1 MLAALALS
9 LLAGPTAAEAV
20 SMTDVPAPVAKIL
33 RANGISLDDVSLYV
47 HEVTAPQPVLA
58 INAQVPRNPASTIK
72 LLTSRAGLDIL
83 GPSFTWKTEAY
94 LRGSIADG
102 RLDGDM
108 IIKGYGDPNLSPG
121 DLWRLLWGVRERG
134 VATISGDIVLDQSY
148 FAPIEGGRGDFD
160 GAAESTYNALPA
172 ALSVNAQ
179 ATDIHLVRQGGN
191 DGVHV
196 FTDPPLANLLVEN
209 ALKVVDAPCQG
220 KYHRPTIR
228 VAEDGPLATLSLSGT
243 FAAAC
248 GEARYPRL
256 MMDPAVH
263 TAGAVAALWRAM
275 GGRIEGVIRTGERP
289 SDARRVHTVTSVPL
303 VQAIRSVNKDSN
315 NLVSR
320 TLFLTLGA
328 VRAGA
333 PGTLPKAR
341 EAVAGWLKGEG
352 LDFPELF
359 VENGAGLSR
368 EARISAESLGRLLG
382 HAYASP
388 VMPEYLSSLSIAGS
402 DGTLRKRLRGTPMAG
417 RAQMKTGTLKGVTAL
432 AGYVLD
438 RDGRRWVVVSM
449 MNNPRLPTWA
459 GKAAED
465 ALVGWVYREAAAI
478 GTEPQGPRHAQAL
491 APSWFLHPTS
501 APQ

>member
-1 MLAALALS
+1 
-9 LLAGPTAAEAV
+9 
-20 SMTDVPAPVAKIL
+20 MTDVPAPVAKIL

-94 LRGSIADG
+94 LRGPIKDG
-102 RLDGDM
+102 RLDGDL

-134 VATISGDIVLDQSY
+134 VVTVGGDIVLDQSH

-160 GAAESTYNALPA
+160 GAAESPYNALPA

-179 ATDIHLVRQGGN
+179 TTDIRLVREGGG
-191 DGVHV
+191 DRVRV
-196 FTDPPLANLLVEN
+196 FTDPPLANVQVDN
-209 ALKVVDAPCQG
+209 ALKVVDAPCQA
-220 KYHRPTIR
+220 KHHRPTVR
-228 VAEDGPLATLSLSGT
+228 VIEDGPLATLSLGGT

-248 GEARYPRL
+248 GEASYPRL

-263 TAGAVAALWRAM
+263 TAGAVAALWQAI
-275 GGRIEGVIRTGERP
+275 GGRIEGVIRSGERGA
-289 SDARRVHTVTSVPL
+289 DAHRIHTVSSTPL
-303 VQAIRSVNKDSN
+303 VQTIRSVNKDSN

-328 VRAGA
+328 VHAGA

-341 EAVAGWLKGEG
+341 EAIAVWLKRQG

-359 VENGAGLSR
+359 VENGSGLSR

-382 HAYASP
+382 EAFASP
-388 VMPEYLSSLSIAGS
+388 IMPEYLSSLSIAGV

-465 ALVGWVYREAAAI
+465 ALVGWVYREAGAV
-478 GTEPQGPRHAQAL
+478 GTGTQGPRQAQAL

-501 APQ
+501 APP